1 MKRIFQYIRLF
12 AAVTSIGC
20 NKLVDVDPPTDR
32 IERALVFTSD
42 ATAVSAMSGVY
53 AQMIRSNMQYA
64 SSATTIYAGLSS
76 DELYPTTSVATTD
89 EYFLNNLT
97 AGNGTLR
104 TNVWIPAYQVIFQ
117 CNNIIE
123 GLQVSTDVS
132 AALSRQLEGEA
143 KFIRAFTHFY
153 LVNFFGDVPLVIT
166 TDYKE
171 TSKLPREQTSKVYDQ
186 IVKDLSEA
194 RTLLA
199 AGYPSANR
207 VRVNSKAA
215 SALLARV
222 YMYMGEWQK
231 AADESSN
238 VISDPTYAMVN
249 VLNNVFLINST
260 ETIWQLMPTSTT
272 TNTWEGNTFIPAAS
286 TAPAYG
292 LTTSL
297 VNAFPAADA
306 RKSNWTKSVVVGTTT
321 HYYPNK
327 YKVKTATTLTEY
339 YVVLRLAEQYLIRAE
354 AYAYLNKITEAKND
368 LNVIRA
374 RATLAATAANDQNSL
389 LAAIEKERQLEL
401 FAEWGH
407 RWFDLKRT
415 GRTTAVLGPLKAGWV
430 ATDTLY
436 PIPQIEINRNP
447 LLNQNPG
454 Y

>member
-1 MKRIFQYIRLF
+1 M
-12 AAVTSIGC
+12 
-20 NKLVDVDPPTDR
+20 DVEPPTDR
-32 IERALVFTSD
+32 IERSLVFISD
-42 ATAVSAMSGVY
+42 ATALSAMSGVY
-53 AQMIRSNMQYA
+53 SQMIRSNMQYA

-76 DELYPTTSVATTD
+76 DEFYPTTSVATTD

-123 GLQVSTDVS
+123 GLQASTDVS
-132 AALSRQLEGEA
+132 AAMKQQLEGEA

-153 LVNFFGDVPLVIT
+153 LTNLFGDVPLVVT
-166 TDYKE
+166 TDYRE
-171 TSKLPREQTSKVYDQ
+171 TSKLPREQTAKVYDQ
-186 IVKDLSEA
+186 VVKDLSEA
-194 RTLLA
+194 KTLLA
-199 AGYPSANR
+199 ASYPSANR
-207 VRVNSKAA
+207 VRVNSKVA

-222 YMYMGEWQK
+222 YLYMGEWQK
-231 AADESSN
+231 AADESSV
-238 VISDPTYAMVN
+238 VIGDPSYAMVN

-272 TNTWEGNTFIPAAS
+272 TNTWEGNTFIPATS

-297 VNAFPAADA
+297 ANAFAGADT
-306 RKSNWTKSVVVGTTT
+306 RKSNWTKSVTVGATT

-339 YVVLRLAEQYLIRAE
+339 YVVLRLAEQYLIRSE
-354 AYAYLNKITEAKND
+354 AYAHLNKITEAKND
-368 LNVIRA
+368 LNVIRT
-374 RATLAATAANDQNSL
+374 RATLGGTTANDQNSL
-389 LAAIEKERQLEL
+389 LTAIEKERQLEL

-415 GRTTAVLGPLKAGWV
+415 GHATAVLSLLKAGWMS
-430 ATDTLY
+430 TDMLY
-436 PIPQIEINRNP
+436 PIPQIEINRNS
-447 LLNQNPG
+447 LLTQNPG